1 MILEAR
7 TAVGYFEASCGGL
20 FLIASNAAPAI
31 IVFGDAGGEGNEVW
45 SKLGGVGALTL
56 RSN

>member
-1 MILEAR
+1 M
-7 TAVGYFEASCGGL
+7 TVGNDEGL
-20 FLIASNAAPAI
+20 AANSAAPDG
-31 IVFGDAGGEGNEVW
+31 IVFSNGGGEGNEVW